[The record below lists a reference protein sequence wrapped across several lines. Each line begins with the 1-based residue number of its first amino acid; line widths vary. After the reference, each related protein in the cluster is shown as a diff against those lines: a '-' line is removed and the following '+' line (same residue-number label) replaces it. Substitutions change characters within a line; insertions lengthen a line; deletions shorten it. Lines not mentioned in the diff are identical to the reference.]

1 MGPNK
6 VYDLIK
12 DLTAP
17 PMRKYY
23 LLTILIIL
31 TACSDSS
38 NDQGREIDEIQL
50 KDLIEH
56 SSEFDKQIYSF
67 ENGLHIAVG
76 YGIANSIMV
85 EGKDGNIIIDASD
98 SVAEAEAVYKKFKM
112 INANPITAIIYT
124 HNHGDH
130 TFGAAFYYNL
140 QEEKPMVIAHETT
153 NEYVERIMGILNPII
168 SKRSSRM
175 FGSELSPEEVINVGI
190 GPYLGVSQSPI
201 GYIKPNITFKD
212 ELKIN
217 ISGIDIELYHAPGET
232 NDQLFVWLPKQK
244 ALMPGDNI
252 YRTFPNLY
260 TIRGTPHRDVKSWI
274 QCLDRMRALNP
285 KILLPSHTKPLN
297 GKVVMET
304 LTIYRDAIQ
313 FVHDQTIRLM
323 NKGFSPDEIANMIK
337 LPPEIADSPFVREF
351 YGTVR
356 WSVKSIFN
364 GYLGWFDGNVSNLDP
379 LSSIEYAEKLVELA
393 GGKENLFNALEEAI
407 KNEDMQW
414 ALQLSDNLIALNYEI
429 ESSLKLRKEA
439 LEYIGNRAL
448 NPNKRNYFLSSANE
462 LNPDYEAQPLLPQTS
477 ELLREISID
486 MFFDILSVRL
496 NPEKVEGLN
505 YRVCFGFN
513 SGAVKTIT
521 LRNQVAEISSINSD
535 CDIQVDTSE
544 QIFKEALAGLRNP
557 VLTIASGEMN
567 TNGKRTDF
575 LNFLTKFS
583 D

>member
-201 GYIKPNITFKD
+201 GYIKPNI
-212 ELKIN
+212 N
-217 ISGIDIELYHAPGET
+217 I
-232 NDQLFVWLPKQK
+232 
-244 ALMPGDNI
+244 
-252 YRTFPNLY
+252 
-260 TIRGTPHRDVKSWI
+260 
-274 QCLDRMRALNP
+274 
-285 KILLPSHTKPLN
+285 
-297 GKVVMET
+297 
-304 LTIYRDAIQ
+304 
-313 FVHDQTIRLM
+313 
-323 NKGFSPDEIANMIK
+323 
-337 LPPEIADSPFVREF
+337 
-351 YGTVR
+351 
-356 WSVKSIFN
+356 
-364 GYLGWFDGNVSNLDP
+364 
-379 LSSIEYAEKLVELA
+379 
-393 GGKENLFNALEEAI
+393 
-407 KNEDMQW
+407 
-414 ALQLSDNLIALNYEI
+414 
-429 ESSLKLRKEA
+429 
-439 LEYIGNRAL
+439 
-448 NPNKRNYFLSSANE
+448 
-462 LNPDYEAQPLLPQTS
+462 
-477 ELLREISID
+477 
-486 MFFDILSVRL
+486 
-496 NPEKVEGLN
+496 
-505 YRVCFGFN
+505 
-513 SGAVKTIT
+513 
-521 LRNQVAEISSINSD
+521 
-535 CDIQVDTSE
+535 
-544 QIFKEALAGLRNP
+544 
-557 VLTIASGEMN
+557 
-567 TNGKRTDF
+567 
-575 LNFLTKFS
+575 
-583 D
+583 